1 MKSSFW
7 LMNHLVN
14 PVMRVLLRSPLHG
27 LLSDSILL
35 LTYRGKKSG
44 QEYSLPVQYV
54 RIGQTF
60 YIIPGLPERKTW
72 WRNLTGGA
80 PVDLWVRGEKLAA
93 QAQVVSRKQ
102 DEADVVDGLIAYF
115 TRFPAA
121 AQARGLRRLPDGS
134 PDRDEVRSAAPEI
147 VVVQATVKPNA

>member
-7 LMNHLVN
+7 LMNRLVN

-27 LLSDSILL
+27 LLSDSLLL

-44 QEYSLPVQYV
+44 KQYTLPVQYA

-60 YIIPGLPERKTW
+60 YIVPGLPDSKVW
-72 WRNLTGGA
+72 WRNLTEGA

-93 QAQVVSRKQ
+93 QAQVVSGKQ
-102 DEADVVDGLIAYF
+102 DEGDWVDSLLAYF

-121 AQARGLRRLPDGS
+121 AQAHGLRRSPDGS
-134 PDRDEVRSAAPEI
+134 PDRDEVRSAVPQI

>member
-14 PVMRVLLRSPLHG
+14 PMLRVLLRSPLHG

-35 LTYRGKKSG
+35 LTYRGKTSG
-44 QEYSLPVQYV
+44 QQYTLPVQYA
-54 RIGQTF
+54 RAGQTF
-60 YIIPGLPERKTW
+60 YIVPGLPERKVW

-80 PVDLWVRGEKLAA
+80 TVDLWVCGEKLAA
-93 QAQVVSRKQ
+93 QAHAASGGQES
-102 DEADVVDGLIAYF
+102 DLVDGLMAYY

-121 AQARGLRRLPDGS
+121 AQARGLHRLPDGS
-134 PDRDEVRSAAPEI
+134 LDRDEVRSAASQI
-147 VVVQATVKPNA
+147 VVVQAIVKPNA

>member
-14 PVMRVLLRSPLHG
+14 PVMQVLLRSPLHG

-54 RIGQTF
+54 QIGQTF

-102 DEADVVDGLIAYF
+102 DGTDLVDGLMAYF
-115 TRFPAA
+115 TRFPAT

-134 PDRDEVRSAAPEI
+134 LDRDEVRSAAPQI
-147 VVVQATVKPNA
+147 VVVQATIKPNA

>member
-1 MKSSFW
+1 MKSGFW
-7 LMNHLVN
+7 LMNRLVN
-14 PVMRVLLRSPLHG
+14 PMLRVLLRSPLHG

-134 PDRDEVRSAAPEI
+134 LDRDEVRSAAPQI
-147 VVVQATVKPNA
+147 VVVQATIKPNA

>member
-1 MKSSFW
+1 MKSNFW

-14 PVMRVLLRSPLHG
+14 PMLRVLLRSPLHG

-44 QEYSLPVQYV
+44 KQYTLPVQYV

-60 YIIPGLPERKTW
+60 YILPGLPERKTW

-93 QAQVVSRKQ
+93 QAQAVSGRQ
-102 DEADVVDGLIAYF
+102 DESDLVDGLIAYF

-134 PDRDEVRSAAPEI
+134 LDRDEVRSAAPQI
-147 VVVQATVKPNA
+147 VVVQATIKPNA

>member
-14 PVMRVLLRSPLHG
+14 PVMQVLLRSPLHG

-44 QEYSLPVQYV
+44 KEYTLPVQYV

-60 YIIPGLPERKTW
+60 HIVPGLPERKTW
-72 WRNLTGGA
+72 WRNLAGGT

-93 QAQVVSRKQ
+93 QAQAVSGKQ
-102 DEADVVDGLIAYF
+102 DEGDLVDGLIAYF

-134 PDRDEVRSAAPEI
+134 LDRDEVRSAAQQI
-147 VVVQATVKPNA
+147 IVVQATVRPNA